1 MQKDQDGAADGS
13 LCGVVR
19 SCFYV
24 FVSLSCLYYIP
35 AISFTRDGLLD
46 IQKYTAPDISP
57 DLVYSDVL
65 LDIVVGGT
73 AVLFRCFRTRRR
85 GKRAGALVK
94 LRRRGLRTPLPSI
107 HLVNLCS
114 LPNKNGQTH
123 SASVSRKQIHRMCK
137 HSCQ

>member
-1 MQKDQDGAADGS
+1 MAPQMAAFVALS
-13 LCGVVR
+13 AVVFMFLLV
-19 SCFYV
+19 CLV
-24 FVSLSCLYYIP
+24 FNYIP

-137 HSCQ
+137 HSWQ